1 MLNSKIRSR
10 RSLRN
15 QTTSIV
21 RLGSEIQSHPAWQG
35 DVSLTEGAKLLEG
48 SAPFTYILS
57 QGFDK
62 HHYFLSFVDADYKVK
77 HRNVRVF
84 ARDGHSMYLNG
95 GSGGGGGGYETI
107 DNLVPSCINCSAD
120 VCRPL

>member
-1 MLNSKIRSR
+1 MLNSKTRSK

-15 QTTSIV
+15 GTSKLFS
-21 RLGSEIQSHPAWQG
+21 LGSEIKSHPAWKG

-48 SAPFTYILS
+48 SASFTFILT

-62 HHYFLSFVDADYKVK
+62 HHYFLSFVDVDRKVK

-84 ARDGHSMYLNG
+84 LKDGISMYLNG
-95 GSGGGGGGYETI
+95 GGNGGGYETI
-107 DNLVPSCINCSAD
+107 DNLVPSCLNCSAS